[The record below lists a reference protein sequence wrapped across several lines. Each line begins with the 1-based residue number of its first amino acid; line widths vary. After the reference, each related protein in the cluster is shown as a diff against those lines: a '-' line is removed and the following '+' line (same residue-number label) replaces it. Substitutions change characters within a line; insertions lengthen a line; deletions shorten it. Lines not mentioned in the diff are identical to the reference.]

1 MKSKAGGA
9 RIRGMGT
16 HVEMQNEN
24 HNPPSAGATLF
35 SRGPSNFPGAP
46 TKNFSEN
53 HSLNT
58 EAPSPTAAGVIVQP
72 GEYHP
77 GYCDQMLAFFD
88 RPKMRE
94 TIETFTYKSGAVD
107 ERVKY
112 VPNTPP
118 HFSEF
123 ARKIGVTTRTLK
135 KWAKEHPDFR
145 EAYDQCQE
153 IFEEFMID
161 NGLTGG
167 YGAIAMKFVAVNRTK
182 MRDKT
187 EHTEK
192 RVDMN
197 RVLDDIAAGKA
208 LPGGRIDGDDSSGDD
223 F

>member
-1 MKSKAGGA
+1 MGTFEGSKNQNGNPPMGGGA
-9 RIRGMGT
+9 
-16 HVEMQNEN
+16 
-24 HNPPSAGATLF
+24 LF
-35 SRGPSNFPGAP
+35 SRRPVNIPGAP
-46 TKNFSEN
+46 TKNFSKN

-58 EAPSPTAAGVIVQP
+58 EAPSDFLPVAQNTSAGSVVQP

-135 KWAKEHPDFR
+135 KWAKDHPDFR
-145 EAYDQCQE
+145 EAYDTCQE

-167 YGAIAMKFVAVNRTK
+167 YGAVAMKFVAVNRTK

-208 LPGGRIDGDDSSGDD
+208 LPGGRIDGDDSSFED